1 MPFAQLVIGPPGSGK
16 STYCNGMHQFMSAIG
31 RKCSI
36 VNLDP
41 ANEKTTYPCALDVRE
56 LITLEEVMDEEGLGP
71 NGGIMYALEEL
82 EGNVEWLEVGLS
94 RLGREFSPFVSL
106 FVSLSLCFRR
116 DWLSGANARKLGA
129 EDYVLFDCPGQ
140 VELFTHHCSLR
151 NILLKIQKLGYRVRF
166 PLFSLPF
173 IRTFLANIVNKQL
186 VVVHLVDSHYCTDP
200 SKYISV
206 ILLCLRSML
215 QLDLPHINVLSKI
228 DLLNQYG
235 PLAFNL
241 DFYTEVQDLTHML
254 PLLEEDPRLKRY
266 AKLNETIVD
275 LVDSFGLVSFETL
288 AVEDKLSMTHML
300 QAVDRAGGY
309 AFGEAEGAGDSV
321 WALATRGGWGVG
333 MSAQDIQERWID
345 NREEYDEFERKQME
359 EQAERA
365 KAEAE
370 ADEFM

>member
-16 STYCNGMHQFMSAIG
+16 STYCNGMYQFMSAIG

-82 EGNVEWLEVGLS
+82 EGNVEWLEGGLS
-94 RLGREFSPFVSL
+94 RLGQ
-106 FVSLSLCFRR
+106 
-116 DWLSGANARKLGA
+116 
-129 EDYVLFDCPGQ
+129 DYVLFDCPGQ
-140 VELFTHHCSLR
+140 VELFTHHASLR
-151 NILLKIQKLGYRVRF
+151 NIFLRIQKLGYR
-166 PLFSLPF
+166 
-173 IRTFLANIVNKQL
+173 L
-186 VVVHLVDSHYCTDP
+186 VVIHLVDSHYCADP

-206 ILLCLRSML
+206 LLLCLRSML

-228 DLLNQYG
+228 DLINQYG

-254 PLLEEDPRLKRY
+254 PLLEEDPRLKKY
-266 AKLNETIVD
+266 AKLNEAIVD

-300 QAVDRAGGY
+300 QAVDRTGGY
-309 AFGEAEGAGDSV
+309 AFGEAEGAGDNV
-321 WALATRGGWGVG
+321 WTLAMRGGWGVG

-359 EQAERA
+359 EQAA
-365 KAEAE
+365 KSKAEAE
-370 ADEFM
+370 ADEFV

>member
-41 ANEKTTYPCALDVRE
+41 ANENMTYPCALDVRE

-82 EGNVEWLEVGLS
+82 EGNVEWLEEGLS
-94 RLGREFSPFVSL
+94 RLGP
-106 FVSLSLCFRR
+106 
-116 DWLSGANARKLGA
+116 
-129 EDYVLFDCPGQ
+129 DYVLFDCPGQ
-140 VELFTHHCSLR
+140 VELFTHHASLR
-151 NILLKIQKLGYRVRF
+151 NIFLKIQKLGYR
-166 PLFSLPF
+166 
-173 IRTFLANIVNKQL
+173 L
-186 VVVHLVDSHYCTDP
+186 VVVHLVDAHYCVDP

-206 ILLCLRSML
+206 LLLCLRSML

-228 DLLNQYG
+228 DLLSQYG

-254 PLLEEDPRLKRY
+254 PLLEEDPRLKKY
-266 AKLNETIVD
+266 AKLNEAIVD

-309 AFGEAEGAGDSV
+309 AFGEAEGAGDDV
-321 WALATRGGWGVG
+321 WALAMRGGWGIG

-345 NREEYDEFERKQME
+345 NREDYDEFERKQME
-359 EQAERA
+359 EQAAKA

-370 ADEFM
+370 AEEFM

>member
-1 MPFAQLVIGPPGSGK
+1 M
-16 STYCNGMHQFMSAIG
+16 
-31 RKCSI
+31 
-36 VNLDP
+36 
-41 ANEKTTYPCALDVRE
+41 
-56 LITLEEVMDEEGLGP
+56 
-71 NGGIMYALEEL
+71 
-82 EGNVEWLEVGLS
+82 
-94 RLGREFSPFVSL
+94 
-106 FVSLSLCFRR
+106 
-116 DWLSGANARKLGA
+116 
-129 EDYVLFDCPGQ
+129 
-140 VELFTHHCSLR
+140 
-151 NILLKIQKLGYRVRF
+151 
-166 PLFSLPF
+166 
-173 IRTFLANIVNKQL
+173 
-186 VVVHLVDSHYCTDP
+186 VHLVDAHYCTDP

-321 WALATRGGWGVG
+321 WTLAMRGGWGVG

-359 EQAERA
+359 EQAAKA